1 MKKVPLTEL
10 VLDGFKS
17 FADRTTIHFNDGIT
31 GIVGPNGSGKSNITE
46 AIRWVMGESSAKSLR
61 GTNMKDVI
69 FAGSQYRKPLN
80 KAEVTLIFDNRK
92 RELAFDTDEVS
103 ITRNILRSGDS
114 EFLIN
119 GQQVRMRD
127 VRTLFLDSGIS
138 QNSLAIISQ
147 GRVDQILNS
156 RPEQRRVIFEEA
168 AGVLHFKQQ
177 KEAAQGQLKKTQD
190 NLIRINDLVKELEGR
205 LEPLHEQSSLA
216 KEYKF
221 QKAGLDKELKSLLAF
236 EIEDINK
243 QKETIQKSADKNKI
257 LLSKLDAEVKESQNA
272 VSEKRAEYQK
282 IRDEREKVQNELL
295 KLSQQL
301 SDLNA
306 NLQMAEQSRQFDDA
320 TKIEYQNQV
329 ETLKKSLVQL
339 NAHLESLQKDQ
350 ASLKKQQAVL
360 QEKRDKLTSELSEN
374 PEELNKKLEDCRNDY
389 IQLLQDQAAVNN
401 QVINLNTELK
411 RSKADTTYQS
421 NDVGKQLSEAK
432 AELEKLRAEGKDLT
446 AKRKDKNAAFAEASD
461 QSNDLNDQI
470 RRLQQTVNDERN
482 KLEKIEARHEA
493 LINIQKRHEGY
504 YYGVR
509 NVLNHLN
516 DFPGVIGAVGELL
529 TFPAELEAAMTTALG
544 GGVQDLITDSRNS
557 AKNAIN
563 QLKRSRAGRATFLP
577 LDGLR
582 QYTIPQST
590 VTTLKSFNGFK
601 GIASELVESKTDHN
615 ITAAINYLLGSVL
628 IVDTIENAM
637 AISQRI
643 GRYRIVTLDGDVVSP
658 GGSMTGGQKNLRN
671 NSPLQTATEINQ
683 LEKQIS
689 SLTRSFKEDQAQL
702 KDLVDQSVK
711 VENKLQKLHDSLQ
724 EINQTIN
731 EAAISFQNQEKEV
744 KRLQDA
750 NTLYESRV
758 KQRNDHIVEL
768 QKQIAEANDKQALL
782 SKQGEEKKSQMNEL
796 QSRIKNFNNLSQRV
810 QSELSKLDPQIA
822 VFANKLENLAVQEKD
837 KRNQID
843 NNEKQAADLKE
854 KLTDLN
860 QNGELSVKKNT
871 DLKKQKEKIK
881 QKNEQLQNK
890 LNELSSQLGQF
901 DAQIN
906 QLDQVASRNYDLRK
920 DAAIEQEDYSV
931 KIAKF
936 NSLIDQRLETL
947 RDDYALTFEAAIA
960 QAEGQNDQETREKLA
975 KSVKLHRMSLED
987 IGPVNLDSIQEY
999 EDVKKRY
1006 DFLNGQQNDL
1016 LKARDDLEK
1025 SMNELDEEVKSRFK
1039 ATFEA
1044 VAESFKRIFPLV
1056 FGGGKAKLELTE
1068 PNNLLETG
1076 IEIIAQPPGKKLQR
1090 LSLLSGGERALT
1102 AITLLFA
1109 MLQVNPVPF
1118 CLLDEVEAALDDA
1131 NVTRFAQFLLKYNL
1145 KTQFIVITHRR
1156 GTMKQADQLYGVVMQ
1171 ESGISQVLS
1180 VSLKEMKKKNGVK

>member
-1 MKKVPLTEL
+1 MPLTEL

-127 VRTLFLDSGIS
+127 VRTLFLDSCIS

-360 QEKRDKLTSELSEN
+360 QEKRGKLTGELSEN

-671 NSPLQTATEINQ
+671 NSPLQTAAEINQ

-689 SLTRSFKEDQAQL
+689 NLTRSFKEDQAQL
-702 KDLVDQSVK
+702 KDLVAQSVK

-843 NNEKQAADLKE
+843 NNKKQAADLKE

>member
-1 MKKVPLTEL
+1 VPLTEL

-320 TKIEYQNQV
+320 TKIEYKNQV

-360 QEKRDKLTSELSEN
+360 QEKRDKLTGELSEN

-615 ITAAINYLLGSVL
+615 ITAAINYLLGSVV

-796 QSRIKNFNNLSQRV
+796 QLRIKNFNNLSQRV

>member
-1 MKKVPLTEL
+1 MPLTEL

-360 QEKRDKLTSELSEN
+360 QEKRDKLTGELSEN

-615 ITAAINYLLGSVL
+615 ITAAINYLLGSVV

-711 VENKLQKLHDSLQ
+711 VENKLEKLHDSLQ

-796 QSRIKNFNNLSQRV
+796 QLRIKNFNNLSQRV
-810 QSELSKLDPQIA
+810 QNELSKLDPQIA

-906 QLDQVASRNYDLRK
+906 QLDQVASQNYDLRK

-1171 ESGISQVLS
+1171 ESGISRVLS
-1180 VSLKEMKKKNGVK
+1180 VSLKEMKKKNEVK

>member
-1 MKKVPLTEL
+1 MPLTEL

-46 AIRWVMGESSAKSLR
+46 AIRWVMGEASAKSLR
-61 GTNMKDVI
+61 GMNMKDVI

-80 KAEVTLIFDNRK
+80 KAEVTLIFDNQK
-92 RELAFDTDEVS
+92 RELAFDADEVS
-103 ITRNILRSGDS
+103 ITRKILRSGDS

-138 QNSLAIISQ
+138 QNGLAIISQ

-243 QKETIQKSADKNKI
+243 QKEDVQKSADKNKI
-257 LLSKLDAEVKESQNA
+257 LLSKLDAEVKESQDA
-272 VSEKRAEYQK
+272 VSKKRAEYQE

-295 KLSQQL
+295 KLGRQL

-329 ETLKKSLVQL
+329 ETLKKSLVEL
-339 NAHLESLQKDQ
+339 NAHLDNLQKDQ

-360 QEKRDKLTSELSEN
+360 QKKRDKLIGELSEN
-374 PEELNKKLEDCRNDY
+374 PEELNKKLEDFRNDY

-421 NDVGKQLSEAK
+421 NDVAKQLTEAK
-432 AELEKLRAEGKDLT
+432 AELEKLRTEGKNLT
-446 AKRKDKNAAFAEASD
+446 AKRKDKNTAFAETND
-461 QSNDLNDQI
+461 QSKELNEQI
-470 RRLQQTVNDERN
+470 RRLQETVNDERN

-509 NVLNHLN
+509 NVLNHLS

-529 TFPAELEAAMTTALG
+529 TFPAELEAAMTTVLG

-601 GIASELVESKTDHN
+601 GIASDLVESKTDHN
-615 ITAAINYLLGSVL
+615 ITAAINYLLGSVV
-628 IVDTIENAM
+628 IVDSIENAM

-683 LEKQIS
+683 LQQQIK
-689 SLTRSFKEDQAQL
+689 SLTSSFKEDQAQL
-702 KDLVDQSVK
+702 KALVDQSVEVDK
-711 VENKLQKLHDSLQ
+711 KLQELHDSLQ

-731 EAAISFQNQEKEV
+731 ETAISFQNQEKEV

-758 KQRNDHIVEL
+758 KERNDHIVEL
-768 QKQIAEANDKQALL
+768 QKQIADANDKQTLL
-782 SKQGEEKKSQMNEL
+782 SKQGEEKKSRMNEL
-796 QSRIKNFNNLSQRV
+796 QSRIKNFNNLSKRV

-822 VFANKLENLAVQEKD
+822 VFANKLENLTVQEKD

-843 NNEKQAADLKE
+843 NNQKQAADLKE
-854 KLTDLN
+854 KLASLN
-860 QNGELSVKKNT
+860 QNGELSVKKNA
-871 DLKKQKEKIK
+871 DLKNQKTEIK
-881 QKNEQLQNK
+881 QKHEELQNR

-906 QLDQVASRNYDLRK
+906 QFDQVASRNYDLRK

-960 QAEGQNDQETREKLA
+960 QAEGKNDQETRDKLA
-975 KSVKLHRMSLED
+975 KSVKLHRMSIED

-1044 VAESFKRIFPLV
+1044 VAESFKKIFPLV

-1131 NVTRFAQFLLKYNL
+1131 NVTRFAQFLLKYDL
-1145 KTQFIVITHRR
+1145 RTQFIVITHRR

-1171 ESGISQVLS
+1171 ESGVSQVLS
-1180 VSLKEMKKKNGVK
+1180 VSLKEMKNKNGVK

>member
-1 MKKVPLTEL
+1 MPLTEL

-350 ASLKKQQAVL
+350 ASLKKQQSVL
-360 QEKRDKLTSELSEN
+360 QEKRDKLTGELSEN

-615 ITAAINYLLGSVL
+615 ITAAINYLLGSVV

-796 QSRIKNFNNLSQRV
+796 QLRIKNFNNLSQRV

>member
-1 MKKVPLTEL
+1 MPLTEL

-46 AIRWVMGESSAKSLR
+46 AIRWVMGEASAKSLR
-61 GTNMKDVI
+61 GMNMKDVI

-80 KAEVTLIFDNRK
+80 KAEVTLIFDNQK
-92 RELAFDTDEVS
+92 RELAFDADEVS
-103 ITRNILRSGDS
+103 ITRKILRSGDS

-243 QKETIQKSADKNKI
+243 QKEDVQKSADKNKI
-257 LLSKLDAEVKESQNA
+257 LLSKLDAEVKESQDA
-272 VSEKRAEYQK
+272 VSKKRAEYQE

-295 KLSQQL
+295 KLGQQL

-329 ETLKKSLVQL
+329 ETLKKSLVEL
-339 NAHLESLQKDQ
+339 NAHLDSLQKDQ

-360 QEKRDKLTSELSEN
+360 QKKRDKLIGELSEN

-421 NDVGKQLSEAK
+421 NDVAKQLTEAK
-432 AELEKLRAEGKDLT
+432 AELEKLRTEGKNLT
-446 AKRKDKNAAFAEASD
+446 AKRKDKNTAFAEIND
-461 QSNDLNDQI
+461 QSKELNEQI
-470 RRLQQTVNDERN
+470 RRLQETVNDERN

-509 NVLNHLN
+509 NVLNHLS
-516 DFPGVIGAVGELL
+516 DFPGVIGVVGELL

-601 GIASELVESKTDHN
+601 GIASDLVESKTDHN
-615 ITAAINYLLGSVL
+615 ITAAINYLLGSVV
-628 IVDTIENAM
+628 IVDSIENAM

-643 GRYRIVTLDGDVVSP
+643 VRYRIVTLDGDVVSP

-683 LEKQIS
+683 LEQQIK
-689 SLTRSFKEDQAQL
+689 SLTSSFKEDQAQL
-702 KDLVDQSVK
+702 KALVDQSVEVDK
-711 VENKLQKLHDSLQ
+711 KLQELHDSLQ

-731 EAAISFQNQEKEV
+731 ETAISFQNQEKEV

-758 KQRNDHIVEL
+758 KERNDHIVEL
-768 QKQIAEANDKQALL
+768 QKQIADANDKQTLL
-782 SKQGEEKKSQMNEL
+782 SKQGKEKKSRMNEL

-837 KRNQID
+837 MRNQID
-843 NNEKQAADLKE
+843 NNQKQAADLKE
-854 KLTDLN
+854 KLASLN
-860 QNGELSVKKNT
+860 QNGELSAKKNA
-871 DLKKQKEKIK
+871 DLKNQKTEIK
-881 QKNEQLQNK
+881 QKHEELQNR
-890 LNELSSQLGQF
+890 LNELSSQLGQL

-960 QAEGQNDQETREKLA
+960 QAEGKNDQETRDKLA
-975 KSVKLHRMSLED
+975 KSVKLHRMSIED

-1025 SMNELDEEVKSRFK
+1025 SMNELDEEVNSRFK

-1044 VAESFKRIFPLV
+1044 VAESFKKIFPLV

-1131 NVTRFAQFLLKYNL
+1131 NVTRFAQFLLKYDL

-1171 ESGISQVLS
+1171 ESGVSQVLS
-1180 VSLKEMKKKNGVK
+1180 VSLKEMKNKNGVK

>member
-1 MKKVPLTEL
+1 MPLTEL

-360 QEKRDKLTSELSEN
+360 QEKRDKLTGELSEN

-446 AKRKDKNAAFAEASD
+446 AKRKDKNVAFAEASD

-796 QSRIKNFNNLSQRV
+796 QLRIKNFNNLSQRV

-843 NNEKQAADLKE
+843 NNKKQAADLKE

>member
-1 MKKVPLTEL
+1 MPLTEL

-360 QEKRDKLTSELSEN
+360 QEKRDKLTGELSEN

-615 ITAAINYLLGSVL
+615 ITAAINYLLGSVV

-871 DLKKQKEKIK
+871 DLKKQKEEIK

>member
-1 MKKVPLTEL
+1 MPLTEL

-320 TKIEYQNQV
+320 TKIEYKNQV

-360 QEKRDKLTSELSEN
+360 QEKRDKLTGELSEN

-446 AKRKDKNAAFAEASD
+446 AKRKDKNVAFAEASD

-796 QSRIKNFNNLSQRV
+796 QLRIKNFNNLSQRV

-871 DLKKQKEKIK
+871 DLKKQKEEIK

>member
-1 MKKVPLTEL
+1 MPLTEL

-46 AIRWVMGESSAKSLR
+46 AIRWVMGEASAKSLR
-61 GTNMKDVI
+61 GMNMKDVI

-80 KAEVTLIFDNRK
+80 KAEVTLIFDNQK
-92 RELAFDTDEVS
+92 RELAFDADEVS
-103 ITRNILRSGDS
+103 ITRKILRSGDS

-156 RPEQRRVIFEEA
+156 RPEQRCVIFEEA

-221 QKAGLDKELKSLLAF
+221 QKSGLDKELKSLLAF

-243 QKETIQKSADKNKI
+243 QKEDVQKSADKNKI
-257 LLSKLDAEVKESQNA
+257 LLSKLDAEVKESQDA
-272 VSEKRAEYQK
+272 VSKKRAEYQE

-295 KLSQQL
+295 KLGQQL

-329 ETLKKSLVQL
+329 ETLKKSLVEL
-339 NAHLESLQKDQ
+339 NAHLDNLQKDQ

-360 QEKRDKLTSELSEN
+360 QKKRDKLTGELSEN

-421 NDVGKQLSEAK
+421 NDVAKQLTEAK
-432 AELEKLRAEGKDLT
+432 AELEKLRTEGKNLT
-446 AKRKDKNAAFAEASD
+446 AKRKDKNTAFVETND
-461 QSNDLNDQI
+461 QSKELNEQI
-470 RRLQQTVNDERN
+470 RRLQETVNDERN

-509 NVLNHLN
+509 NVLNHLS

-582 QYTIPQST
+582 QYTILQST

-601 GIASELVESKTDHN
+601 GIASDLVESKTDHN
-615 ITAAINYLLGSVL
+615 ITAAINYLLGSVV
-628 IVDTIENAM
+628 IVDSIENAM

-683 LEKQIS
+683 LEQQIK
-689 SLTRSFKEDQAQL
+689 SLTSSFKEDQAQL
-702 KDLVDQSVK
+702 KALVDQSVEVDK
-711 VENKLQKLHDSLQ
+711 KLQELHDSLQ

-758 KQRNDHIVEL
+758 KERNDHIVEL
-768 QKQIAEANDKQALL
+768 QKQIADANDKQTLL
-782 SKQGEEKKSQMNEL
+782 SKQGEEKKSRMNEL

-843 NNEKQAADLKE
+843 NNQKQAADLKK
-854 KLTDLN
+854 KLASLN
-860 QNGELSVKKNT
+860 QNGELSVKKNA
-871 DLKKQKEKIK
+871 DLKNQKTEIK
-881 QKNEQLQNK
+881 QKHEELQNR
-890 LNELSSQLGQF
+890 LDELSSQLGQF

-960 QAEGQNDQETREKLA
+960 QAEGKNDQETRDKLA
-975 KSVKLHRMSLED
+975 KSVKLHRMSIED
-987 IGPVNLDSIQEY
+987 IGPVNLDYIQEY

-1044 VAESFKRIFPLV
+1044 VAKSFKKIFPLV

-1131 NVTRFAQFLLKYNL
+1131 NVTRFAQFLLKYDL

-1171 ESGISQVLS
+1171 ESGVSQVLS
-1180 VSLKEMKKKNGVK
+1180 VSLKEMKNKNGVK

>member
-1 MKKVPLTEL
+1 MPLTEL

-46 AIRWVMGESSAKSLR
+46 AIRWVMGEASAKSLR
-61 GTNMKDVI
+61 GMNMKDVI

-80 KAEVTLIFDNRK
+80 KAEVTLIFDNQK
-92 RELAFDTDEVS
+92 RELAFDADEVS
-103 ITRNILRSGDS
+103 ITRKILRSGDS

-221 QKAGLDKELKSLLAF
+221 QKAGLDKESKSLLAF

-243 QKETIQKSADKNKI
+243 QKEDVQKSADKNKI
-257 LLSKLDAEVKESQNA
+257 LLSKLDAEVKESQDA
-272 VSEKRAEYQK
+272 VSKKRAEYQE

-295 KLSQQL
+295 KLGQQL

-329 ETLKKSLVQL
+329 ETLKKSLVEL
-339 NAHLESLQKDQ
+339 NAHLDNLQKDQ

-360 QEKRDKLTSELSEN
+360 QKKQDKLTGELSEN

-421 NDVGKQLSEAK
+421 NDVAKQLTEVK
-432 AELEKLRAEGKDLT
+432 AELEKLRTEGKNLT
-446 AKRKDKNAAFAEASD
+446 AKRKDKNTAFAETND
-461 QSNDLNDQI
+461 QSKELNEQI
-470 RRLQQTVNDERN
+470 RRLQETVNDERN

-509 NVLNHLN
+509 NVLNHLS

-601 GIASELVESKTDHN
+601 GIASDLVESKTDHN
-615 ITAAINYLLGSVL
+615 ITAAINYLLGSVV
-628 IVDTIENAM
+628 IVDSIENAM

-683 LEKQIS
+683 LEQQIK
-689 SLTRSFKEDQAQL
+689 SLTSSFKEDQAQL
-702 KDLVDQSVK
+702 KALVDQSVEVDK
-711 VENKLQKLHDSLQ
+711 KLQELHDSLQ

-731 EAAISFQNQEKEV
+731 ETAISFQNQEKEV

-758 KQRNDHIVEL
+758 KERNDHIVEL
-768 QKQIAEANDKQALL
+768 QKQIADANDKQTLL
-782 SKQGEEKKSQMNEL
+782 SKQGEEKKSRMNEL
-796 QSRIKNFNNLSQRV
+796 QSRIKNFNNLSKRV

-822 VFANKLENLAVQEKD
+822 VFANKLENLTVQEKD

-843 NNEKQAADLKE
+843 NNQKQAADLKE
-854 KLTDLN
+854 KLASLN
-860 QNGELSVKKNT
+860 QNGELSVKKNA
-871 DLKKQKEKIK
+871 DLKNQKTKIK
-881 QKNEQLQNK
+881 QKHEELQNR
-890 LNELSSQLGQF
+890 LNELSLQLGQF

-960 QAEGQNDQETREKLA
+960 QAEGKNDQETRDKLA
-975 KSVKLHRMSLED
+975 KSVKLHRMSIED

-1044 VAESFKRIFPLV
+1044 VAESFKKIFPLV

-1131 NVTRFAQFLLKYNL
+1131 NVARFAQFLLKYDL

-1171 ESGISQVLS
+1171 ESGVSQVLS
-1180 VSLKEMKKKNGVK
+1180 VSLKEMKNKNGVK

>member
-1 MKKVPLTEL
+1 MPLTEL

-46 AIRWVMGESSAKSLR
+46 AIRWVMGEASAKSLR
-61 GTNMKDVI
+61 GMNMKDVI

-80 KAEVTLIFDNRK
+80 KAEVTLIFDNQK
-92 RELAFDTDEVS
+92 RELAFDADEVS
-103 ITRNILRSGDS
+103 ITRKILRSGDS

-138 QNSLAIISQ
+138 QNGLAIISQ

-243 QKETIQKSADKNKI
+243 QKEDVQKSADKNKI
-257 LLSKLDAEVKESQNA
+257 LLSKLDAEVKESQDA
-272 VSEKRAEYQK
+272 VSKKRAEYQE

-295 KLSQQL
+295 KLGRQL

-329 ETLKKSLVQL
+329 ETLKKSLVEL
-339 NAHLESLQKDQ
+339 NAHLDNLQKDQ

-360 QEKRDKLTSELSEN
+360 QKKRDKLIGELSEN

-421 NDVGKQLSEAK
+421 NDVAKQLTEAK
-432 AELEKLRAEGKDLT
+432 AELEKLRTEGKNLT
-446 AKRKDKNAAFAEASD
+446 AKRKDKNTAFAETND
-461 QSNDLNDQI
+461 QSKELNEQI
-470 RRLQQTVNDERN
+470 RRLQETVNDERN

-509 NVLNHLN
+509 NVLNHLS

-529 TFPAELEAAMTTALG
+529 TFPAELEAAMTTVLG

-601 GIASELVESKTDHN
+601 GIASDLVESKTDHN
-615 ITAAINYLLGSVL
+615 ITAAINYLLGSVV
-628 IVDTIENAM
+628 IVDSIENAM
-637 AISQRI
+637 AISKRI

-683 LEKQIS
+683 LQQQIK
-689 SLTRSFKEDQAQL
+689 SLTSSFKEDQAQL
-702 KDLVDQSVK
+702 KALVDQSVEVDK
-711 VENKLQKLHDSLQ
+711 KLQELHDSLQ

-758 KQRNDHIVEL
+758 KERNDHIVEL
-768 QKQIAEANDKQALL
+768 QKQIADANDKQTLL
-782 SKQGEEKKSQMNEL
+782 SKQGEEKKSRMNEL

-843 NNEKQAADLKE
+843 NNQKQVADLKE
-854 KLTDLN
+854 KLASLN
-860 QNGELSVKKNT
+860 QNGELSVKKNA
-871 DLKKQKEKIK
+871 DLKNQKTEIK
-881 QKNEQLQNK
+881 QKHEELQNR

-906 QLDQVASRNYDLRK
+906 QFDQVASRNYDLRK

-947 RDDYALTFEAAIA
+947 RDDYALTLEAAIA
-960 QAEGQNDQETREKLA
+960 QAEGKNDQETRDK
-975 KSVKLHRMSLED
+975 
-987 IGPVNLDSIQEY
+987 
-999 EDVKKRY
+999 
-1006 DFLNGQQNDL
+1006 
-1016 LKARDDLEK
+1016 
-1025 SMNELDEEVKSRFK
+1025 
-1039 ATFEA
+1039 
-1044 VAESFKRIFPLV
+1044 
-1056 FGGGKAKLELTE
+1056 
-1068 PNNLLETG
+1068 
-1076 IEIIAQPPGKKLQR
+1076 
-1090 LSLLSGGERALT
+1090 
-1102 AITLLFA
+1102 
-1109 MLQVNPVPF
+1109 
-1118 CLLDEVEAALDDA
+1118 
-1131 NVTRFAQFLLKYNL
+1131 
-1145 KTQFIVITHRR
+1145 
-1156 GTMKQADQLYGVVMQ
+1156 
-1171 ESGISQVLS
+1171 
-1180 VSLKEMKKKNGVK
+1180 

>member
-1 MKKVPLTEL
+1 MPLTEL

-360 QEKRDKLTSELSEN
+360 QEKRGKLTGELSEN

-615 ITAAINYLLGSVL
+615 ITAAINYLLGSVV

-689 SLTRSFKEDQAQL
+689 SLTRSFKKDQAQL

-871 DLKKQKEKIK
+871 DLKKQKEEIK

>member
-1 MKKVPLTEL
+1 MPLTEL

-46 AIRWVMGESSAKSLR
+46 AIRWVMGEASAKSLR
-61 GTNMKDVI
+61 GMNMKDVI

-80 KAEVTLIFDNRK
+80 KAEVTLIFDNQK
-92 RELAFDTDEVS
+92 RELAFDADEVS
-103 ITRNILRSGDS
+103 ITRKILRSGDS

-138 QNSLAIISQ
+138 QNNLAIISQ

-168 AGVLHFKQQ
+168 SGVLHFKQQ

-243 QKETIQKSADKNKI
+243 QKEDVQKSAGKNKI
-257 LLSKLDAEVKESQNA
+257 LLSKLDAEVKESQDA
-272 VSEKRAEYQK
+272 VSKKRAEYQE

-295 KLSQQL
+295 KLGQQL

-329 ETLKKSLVQL
+329 ETLKKSLVEL
-339 NAHLESLQKDQ
+339 NAHLDNLQKDQ

-360 QEKRDKLTSELSEN
+360 QKKRDKLIGELSEN

-421 NDVGKQLSEAK
+421 NDVAKQLTEAK
-432 AELEKLRAEGKDLT
+432 AELEKLRTEGKNLT
-446 AKRKDKNAAFAEASD
+446 AKRKDKNTAFAETND
-461 QSNDLNDQI
+461 QSKKLNEQI
-470 RRLQQTVNDERN
+470 RRLQETVNDERN

-509 NVLNHLN
+509 NVLNHLS

-601 GIASELVESKTDHN
+601 GIASDLVESKTDHN
-615 ITAAINYLLGSVL
+615 ITAAINYLLGSVV
-628 IVDTIENAM
+628 IVDSIENAM

-683 LEKQIS
+683 LEQQIK
-689 SLTRSFKEDQAQL
+689 SLTSSFKEGQAQL
-702 KDLVDQSVK
+702 KALVDQSVEVDK
-711 VENKLQKLHDSLQ
+711 KLQELHDSLQ

-731 EAAISFQNQEKEV
+731 EVAISFQNQEKEV

-750 NTLYESRV
+750 NTLYELRV
-758 KQRNDHIVEL
+758 KERNDHIVEL
-768 QKQIAEANDKQALL
+768 QKQIADANDKQTLL
-782 SKQGEEKKSQMNEL
+782 SKQGEEKKSRMNEL

-843 NNEKQAADLKE
+843 NNQKQAADLKE
-854 KLTDLN
+854 KLASLN
-860 QNGELSVKKNT
+860 QNGELSVKKNA
-871 DLKKQKEKIK
+871 DLKNQKTKIK
-881 QKNEQLQNK
+881 QKHEELQNR

-960 QAEGQNDQETREKLA
+960 QAEGKNDQETRDKLA
-975 KSVKLHRMSLED
+975 KSVKLHRMSIED

-1044 VAESFKRIFPLV
+1044 VAESFKNIFPLV

-1131 NVTRFAQFLLKYNL
+1131 NVTRFAQFLLKYDL

-1171 ESGISQVLS
+1171 ESGVSQVLS
-1180 VSLKEMKKKNGVK
+1180 VSLKEMKNKNGVK

>member
-1 MKKVPLTEL
+1 MPLTEL

-17 FADRTTIHFNDGIT
+17 FADKTTIHFNDGIT

-360 QEKRDKLTSELSEN
+360 QEKRDKLTGELSEN

>member
-1 MKKVPLTEL
+1 MPLTEL

-350 ASLKKQQAVL
+350 ASLKKQQSVL
-360 QEKRDKLTSELSEN
+360 QEKRDKLTGELSEN

-796 QSRIKNFNNLSQRV
+796 QLRIKNFNNLSQRV

>member
-1 MKKVPLTEL
+1 MPLTEL

-360 QEKRDKLTSELSEN
+360 QEKRDKLTGELSEN

-615 ITAAINYLLGSVL
+615 ITAAINYLLGSVV

-796 QSRIKNFNNLSQRV
+796 QLRIKNFNNLSQRV

-871 DLKKQKEKIK
+871 DLKKQKEEIK

-1076 IEIIAQPPGKKLQR
+1076 IEIIAQPPGKKLRR

-1180 VSLKEMKKKNGVK
+1180 VSLKEMKKKNEVK

>member
-1 MKKVPLTEL
+1 MPLTEL

-320 TKIEYQNQV
+320 TKIEYKNQV

-360 QEKRDKLTSELSEN
+360 QEKRDKLTGELSEN

-615 ITAAINYLLGSVL
+615 ITAAINYLLGSAL

-796 QSRIKNFNNLSQRV
+796 QLRIKNFNNLSQRV

>member
-1 MKKVPLTEL
+1 MPLTEL

-46 AIRWVMGESSAKSLR
+46 AIRWVMGEASAKSLR
-61 GTNMKDVI
+61 GMNMKDVI

-80 KAEVTLIFDNRK
+80 KAEVTLIFDNQK
-92 RELAFDTDEVS
+92 RELAFDADEVS
-103 ITRNILRSGDS
+103 ITRKILRSGDS

-156 RPEQRRVIFEEA
+156 RPEQHRVIFEEA

-236 EIEDINK
+236 EIEDINR
-243 QKETIQKSADKNKI
+243 QKEDVQKSADKNKI
-257 LLSKLDAEVKESQNA
+257 LLSKLDAEVKESQDA
-272 VSEKRAEYQK
+272 VSKKRAEYQE

-295 KLSQQL
+295 KLGQQL

-329 ETLKKSLVQL
+329 ETLKKSLVEL
-339 NAHLESLQKDQ
+339 NAHLDSLQKDQ

-360 QEKRDKLTSELSEN
+360 QKKRDKLIGELSEN

-421 NDVGKQLSEAK
+421 NDVAKQLTEAK
-432 AELEKLRAEGKDLT
+432 AELEKLRTEGKNLT
-446 AKRKDKNAAFAEASD
+446 AKRKDKNTAFAEIND
-461 QSNDLNDQI
+461 QSKELNEQI
-470 RRLQQTVNDERN
+470 RRLQETVNDERN

-509 NVLNHLN
+509 NVLNHLS
-516 DFPGVIGAVGELL
+516 DFPGVIGVVGELL

-601 GIASELVESKTDHN
+601 GIASDLVESKTDHN
-615 ITAAINYLLGSVL
+615 ITAAINYLLGSVV
-628 IVDTIENAM
+628 IVDSIENAM

-683 LEKQIS
+683 LEQQIK
-689 SLTRSFKEDQAQL
+689 SLTSSFKEDQAQL
-702 KDLVDQSVK
+702 KALVDQSVEVDK
-711 VENKLQKLHDSLQ
+711 KLQELHDSLQ

-731 EAAISFQNQEKEV
+731 ETAISFQNQEKEV

-758 KQRNDHIVEL
+758 KERNDHIVEL
-768 QKQIAEANDKQALL
+768 QKQIADANDKQTLL
-782 SKQGEEKKSQMNEL
+782 SKQGKEKKSRMNEL

-837 KRNQID
+837 MRNQID
-843 NNEKQAADLKE
+843 NNQKQAADLKE
-854 KLTDLN
+854 KLASLN
-860 QNGELSVKKNT
+860 QNGELSAKKNA
-871 DLKKQKEKIK
+871 DLKNQKTEIK
-881 QKNEQLQNK
+881 QKHEELQNR
-890 LNELSSQLGQF
+890 LNELSSQLGQL

-960 QAEGQNDQETREKLA
+960 QAEGKNDQETRDKLA
-975 KSVKLHRMSLED
+975 KSVKLHRMSIED

-1025 SMNELDEEVKSRFK
+1025 SMNELDEEVNSRFK

-1044 VAESFKRIFPLV
+1044 VAESFKKIFPLV

-1131 NVTRFAQFLLKYNL
+1131 NVTRFAQFLLKYDL

-1171 ESGISQVLS
+1171 ESGVSQVLS
-1180 VSLKEMKKKNGVK
+1180 VSLKEMKNKNGVK

>member
-1 MKKVPLTEL
+1 M
-10 VLDGFKS
+10 
-17 FADRTTIHFNDGIT
+17 
-31 GIVGPNGSGKSNITE
+31 
-46 AIRWVMGESSAKSLR
+46 
-61 GTNMKDVI
+61 
-69 FAGSQYRKPLN
+69 
-80 KAEVTLIFDNRK
+80 
-92 RELAFDTDEVS
+92 
-103 ITRNILRSGDS
+103 
-114 EFLIN
+114 
-119 GQQVRMRD
+119 
-127 VRTLFLDSGIS
+127 
-138 QNSLAIISQ
+138 
-147 GRVDQILNS
+147 QI
-156 RPEQRRVIFEEA
+156 
-168 AGVLHFKQQ
+168 K
-177 KEAAQGQLKKTQD
+177 
-190 NLIRINDLVKELEGR
+190 
-205 LEPLHEQSSLA
+205 
-216 KEYKF
+216 
-221 QKAGLDKELKSLLAF
+221 
-236 EIEDINK
+236 
-243 QKETIQKSADKNKI
+243 
-257 LLSKLDAEVKESQNA
+257 
-272 VSEKRAEYQK
+272 
-282 IRDEREKVQNELL
+282 
-295 KLSQQL
+295 
-301 SDLNA
+301 
-306 NLQMAEQSRQFDDA
+306 
-320 TKIEYQNQV
+320 
-329 ETLKKSLVQL
+329 
-339 NAHLESLQKDQ
+339 
-350 ASLKKQQAVL
+350 
-360 QEKRDKLTSELSEN
+360 
-374 PEELNKKLEDCRNDY
+374 
-389 IQLLQDQAAVNN
+389 
-401 QVINLNTELK
+401 
-411 RSKADTTYQS
+411 
-421 NDVGKQLSEAK
+421 
-432 AELEKLRAEGKDLT
+432 
-446 AKRKDKNAAFAEASD
+446 
-461 QSNDLNDQI
+461 
-470 RRLQQTVNDERN
+470 
-482 KLEKIEARHEA
+482 
-493 LINIQKRHEGY
+493 
-504 YYGVR
+504 
-509 NVLNHLN
+509 
-516 DFPGVIGAVGELL
+516 
-529 TFPAELEAAMTTALG
+529 
-544 GGVQDLITDSRNS
+544 
-557 AKNAIN
+557 
-563 QLKRSRAGRATFLP
+563 
-577 LDGLR
+577 
-582 QYTIPQST
+582 
-590 VTTLKSFNGFK
+590 
-601 GIASELVESKTDHN
+601 
-615 ITAAINYLLGSVL
+615 
-628 IVDTIENAM
+628 
-637 AISQRI
+637 
-643 GRYRIVTLDGDVVSP
+643 
-658 GGSMTGGQKNLRN
+658 
-671 NSPLQTATEINQ
+671 
-683 LEKQIS
+683 
-689 SLTRSFKEDQAQL
+689 
-702 KDLVDQSVK
+702 
-711 VENKLQKLHDSLQ
+711 
-724 EINQTIN
+724 
-731 EAAISFQNQEKEV
+731 
-744 KRLQDA
+744 
-750 NTLYESRV
+750 
-758 KQRNDHIVEL
+758 
-768 QKQIAEANDKQALL
+768 
-782 SKQGEEKKSQMNEL
+782 
-796 QSRIKNFNNLSQRV
+796 
-810 QSELSKLDPQIA
+810 
-822 VFANKLENLAVQEKD
+822 NLAVQEKD

>member
-1 MKKVPLTEL
+1 MPLTEL

-360 QEKRDKLTSELSEN
+360 QEKRDKLTGELSEN

-446 AKRKDKNAAFAEASD
+446 AKRKDKNVAFAEASD

-615 ITAAINYLLGSVL
+615 ITAAINYLLGSVV

-796 QSRIKNFNNLSQRV
+796 QLRIKNFNNLSQRV

>member
-1 MKKVPLTEL
+1 MPLTEL

-46 AIRWVMGESSAKSLR
+46 AIRWVMGEASAKSLR
-61 GTNMKDVI
+61 GMNMKDVI

-80 KAEVTLIFDNRK
+80 KAEVTLIFDNQK
-92 RELAFDTDEVS
+92 RELAFDADEVS
-103 ITRNILRSGDS
+103 ITRKILRSGDS

-168 AGVLHFKQQ
+168 SGVLHFKQQ

-243 QKETIQKSADKNKI
+243 QKEDVQKSAGKNKI
-257 LLSKLDAEVKESQNA
+257 LLSKLDAEVKESQDA
-272 VSEKRAEYQK
+272 VSKKRAEYQE

-295 KLSQQL
+295 KLGQQL

-329 ETLKKSLVQL
+329 ETLKKSLVEL
-339 NAHLESLQKDQ
+339 NAHLDNLQKDQ

-360 QEKRDKLTSELSEN
+360 QKKRDKLIGELSEN

-421 NDVGKQLSEAK
+421 NDVAKQLTEAK
-432 AELEKLRAEGKDLT
+432 AELEKLRTEGKNLT
-446 AKRKDKNAAFAEASD
+446 AKRKDKNTAFAETND
-461 QSNDLNDQI
+461 QSKKLNEQI
-470 RRLQQTVNDERN
+470 RRLQETVNDERN

-509 NVLNHLN
+509 NVLNHLS

-601 GIASELVESKTDHN
+601 GIASDLVESKTDHN
-615 ITAAINYLLGSVL
+615 ITAAINYLLGSVV
-628 IVDTIENAM
+628 IVDSIENAM

-683 LEKQIS
+683 LEQQIK
-689 SLTRSFKEDQAQL
+689 SLTSSFKEDQAQL
-702 KDLVDQSVK
+702 KALVDQSVEVDK
-711 VENKLQKLHDSLQ
+711 KLQELHDSLQ

-731 EAAISFQNQEKEV
+731 EVAISFQNQEKEV

-750 NTLYESRV
+750 NTLYELRV
-758 KQRNDHIVEL
+758 KERNDHIVEL
-768 QKQIAEANDKQALL
+768 QKQIADANDKQTLL
-782 SKQGEEKKSQMNEL
+782 SKQGEEKKSRMNEL

-837 KRNQID
+837 KQNQID
-843 NNEKQAADLKE
+843 NNQKQAADLKE
-854 KLTDLN
+854 RLASLN
-860 QNGELSVKKNT
+860 QNGELSVKKNA
-871 DLKKQKEKIK
+871 DLKNQKTKIK
-881 QKNEQLQNK
+881 QKHEELQNR

-960 QAEGQNDQETREKLA
+960 QAEGKNDQETRDKLA
-975 KSVKLHRMSLED
+975 KSVKLHRMSIED

-1044 VAESFKRIFPLV
+1044 VAESFKNIFPLV

-1131 NVTRFAQFLLKYNL
+1131 NVTRFAQFLLKYDL

-1171 ESGISQVLS
+1171 ESGVSQVLS
-1180 VSLKEMKKKNGVK
+1180 VSLKEMKNKNGVK

>member
-1 MKKVPLTEL
+1 MPLTEL

-46 AIRWVMGESSAKSLR
+46 AIRWVMGEASAKSLR

-69 FAGSQYRKPLN
+69 FAGSQYRKSLN
-80 KAEVTLIFDNRK
+80 KAEVTLIFDNQK
-92 RELAFDTDEVS
+92 RELAFDADEVS
-103 ITRNILRSGDS
+103 ITRKILRSGDS

-177 KEAAQGQLKKTQD
+177 KEAAQDQLKKTQD

-243 QKETIQKSADKNKI
+243 QKEDVQKSADKNKI
-257 LLSKLDAEVKESQNA
+257 LLSKLDAEVKESQDA
-272 VSEKRAEYQK
+272 VSKKRAEYQE

-295 KLSQQL
+295 KLGQQL

-329 ETLKKSLVQL
+329 ETLKKSLVEL
-339 NAHLESLQKDQ
+339 NAHLDNLQKDQ

-360 QEKRDKLTSELSEN
+360 QKKRDKLTGELSEN

-421 NDVGKQLSEAK
+421 NDVAKQLTEAK
-432 AELEKLRAEGKDLT
+432 AELEKLRTEGKNLT
-446 AKRKDKNAAFAEASD
+446 AKRKDKNTAFAETND
-461 QSNDLNDQI
+461 QSKELNEQI
-470 RRLQQTVNDERN
+470 RRLQETVNDERN

-509 NVLNHLN
+509 NVLNHLS

-601 GIASELVESKTDHN
+601 GIASDLVESKTDHN
-615 ITAAINYLLGSVL
+615 ITAAINYLLGSVV
-628 IVDTIENAM
+628 IVDSIENAM

-671 NSPLQTATEINQ
+671 NSPLQMATEINQ
-683 LEKQIS
+683 LEQQIK
-689 SLTRSFKEDQAQL
+689 SLTSSFKEDQAQL
-702 KDLVDQSVK
+702 KALVDQSVEVDK
-711 VENKLQKLHDSLQ
+711 KLQELHDSLQ

-731 EAAISFQNQEKEV
+731 ETAISFQNQEKEV

-758 KQRNDHIVEL
+758 KERNDHIVEL
-768 QKQIAEANDKQALL
+768 QKQIADANDKQTLL
-782 SKQGEEKKSQMNEL
+782 SKQGEEKKSRMNEL
-796 QSRIKNFNNLSQRV
+796 QSRIKNFNNLSKRV

-843 NNEKQAADLKE
+843 NNQKQAADLKE
-854 KLTDLN
+854 KLASLN
-860 QNGELSVKKNT
+860 QNGELSVKKNA
-871 DLKKQKEKIK
+871 DLKNQKTEIK
-881 QKNEQLQNK
+881 QKHEELQNR

-906 QLDQVASRNYDLRK
+906 QLDQVASRNYDFRK

-960 QAEGQNDQETREKLA
+960 QAEGKNDQETRDKLA
-975 KSVKLHRMSLED
+975 KSVKLHRMSIED
-987 IGPVNLDSIQEY
+987 IGPINLDSIQEY

-1044 VAESFKRIFPLV
+1044 VAESFKKIFPLV

-1131 NVTRFAQFLLKYNL
+1131 NVTRFAQFLLKYDL

-1171 ESGISQVLS
+1171 ESGVSQVLS
-1180 VSLKEMKKKNGVK
+1180 VSLKEMKIKMG

>member
-1 MKKVPLTEL
+1 MPLTEL

-46 AIRWVMGESSAKSLR
+46 AIRWVMGEASAKSLR

-80 KAEVTLIFDNRK
+80 KAEVTLIFDNQK
-92 RELAFDTDEVS
+92 RELAFDADEVS
-103 ITRNILRSGDS
+103 ITRKILRSGDS
-114 EFLIN
+114 EFWIN

-243 QKETIQKSADKNKI
+243 QKEDVQKSADKNKI
-257 LLSKLDAEVKESQNA
+257 LLSKLDAEVKESQDA
-272 VSEKRAEYQK
+272 ASKKRAEYQE

-295 KLSQQL
+295 KLGQQL

-329 ETLKKSLVQL
+329 ETLKKSLVEL
-339 NAHLESLQKDQ
+339 NAHLDNLQKDQ

-360 QEKRDKLTSELSEN
+360 QKKRDKLTGELSEN

-421 NDVGKQLSEAK
+421 NDVAKQLTEAK
-432 AELEKLRAEGKDLT
+432 AELEKLRTEGKNLT
-446 AKRKDKNAAFAEASD
+446 AKRKDKNTAFAETND
-461 QSNDLNDQI
+461 QSKELNEQI
-470 RRLQQTVNDERN
+470 RRLQETVNDERN

-509 NVLNHLN
+509 NVLNHLS

-563 QLKRSRAGRATFLP
+563 QLKCSRAGRATFLP

-601 GIASELVESKTDHN
+601 GIASDLVESKTDHN
-615 ITAAINYLLGSVL
+615 ITAAINYLLGSVV
-628 IVDTIENAM
+628 IVDSIENAM

-671 NSPLQTATEINQ
+671 NSPLQMATEINQ
-683 LEKQIS
+683 LEQQIK
-689 SLTRSFKEDQAQL
+689 SLTSSFKEDQAQL
-702 KDLVDQSVK
+702 KALVDQSVEVDK
-711 VENKLQKLHDSLQ
+711 KLQELHDSLQ

-731 EAAISFQNQEKEV
+731 ETAISFQNQEKEV

-758 KQRNDHIVEL
+758 KERNDHIVEL
-768 QKQIAEANDKQALL
+768 QKQIADANDKQTLL
-782 SKQGEEKKSQMNEL
+782 SKQGEEKKSRMNEL
-796 QSRIKNFNNLSQRV
+796 QSRIKNFNNLSKRV

-843 NNEKQAADLKE
+843 NNQKQAADLKE
-854 KLTDLN
+854 KLASLN
-860 QNGELSVKKNT
+860 QNGELSVKKNA
-871 DLKKQKEKIK
+871 DLKNQKTEIK
-881 QKNEQLQNK
+881 QKHEELQNR

-960 QAEGQNDQETREKLA
+960 QAEGKNDQETRDKLA
-975 KSVKLHRMSLED
+975 KSVKLHRMSIED
-987 IGPVNLDSIQEY
+987 IGPINLDSIQEY

-1044 VAESFKRIFPLV
+1044 VAESFKKIFPLV

-1131 NVTRFAQFLLKYNL
+1131 NVTRFAQFLLKYDL

-1171 ESGISQVLS
+1171 ESGVSQVLS
-1180 VSLKEMKKKNGVK
+1180 VSLKEMKIKMG

>member
-1 MKKVPLTEL
+1 MPLTEL

-320 TKIEYQNQV
+320 TKIEYKNQV

-360 QEKRDKLTSELSEN
+360 QEKRDKLTGELSEN

-615 ITAAINYLLGSVL
+615 ITAAINYLLGSVV

-796 QSRIKNFNNLSQRV
+796 QLRIKNFNNLSQRV

-843 NNEKQAADLKE
+843 NNKKQAADLKE

-871 DLKKQKEKIK
+871 DLKKQKKKIK

>member
-1 MKKVPLTEL
+1 MPLTEL

-360 QEKRDKLTSELSEN
+360 QEKRDKLTGELSEN

-582 QYTIPQST
+582 QYTITQST

-796 QSRIKNFNNLSQRV
+796 QLRIKNFNNLSQRV

-871 DLKKQKEKIK
+871 DLKKQKEEIK

>member
-1 MKKVPLTEL
+1 MPLTEL

-17 FADRTTIHFNDGIT
+17 FADKTTIHFDDGIT

-46 AIRWVMGESSAKSLR
+46 AVRWVMGESSAKSLR

-69 FAGSQYRKPLN
+69 FAGSQFRKPLN
-80 KAEVTLIFDNRK
+80 KAEVTLVFDNK
-92 RELAFDTDEVS
+92 ERELAFDSDQVS
-103 ITRNILRSGDS
+103 ITRRFLRSGDS

-119 GQQVRMRD
+119 NQQVRMRD

-138 QNSLAIISQ
+138 PNSLAIISQ

-360 QEKRDKLTSELSEN
+360 QEKRDKLTGELSEN

-577 LDGLR
+577 LDGVR

-871 DLKKQKEKIK
+871 DLKKQKEEIK

>member
-1 MKKVPLTEL
+1 MPLTEL

-320 TKIEYQNQV
+320 TKIEYKNQV

-360 QEKRDKLTSELSEN
+360 QEKRDKLTGELSEN

-689 SLTRSFKEDQAQL
+689 NLTRSFKEDQAQL
-702 KDLVDQSVK
+702 KDLVAQSVK

-796 QSRIKNFNNLSQRV
+796 QLRIKNFNNLSQRV

-843 NNEKQAADLKE
+843 NNKKQAADLKE

>member
-1 MKKVPLTEL
+1 MPLTEL

-320 TKIEYQNQV
+320 TKIEYKNQV

-360 QEKRDKLTSELSEN
+360 QEKRDKLTGELSEN

-615 ITAAINYLLGSVL
+615 ITAAINYLLGSVV

-843 NNEKQAADLKE
+843 NNKKQAADLKE

-1044 VAESFKRIFPLV
+1044 VAESFRRILPLV

>member
-1 MKKVPLTEL
+1 MPLTEL

-17 FADRTTIHFNDGIT
+17 FADKTTIHFNDGIT

-360 QEKRDKLTSELSEN
+360 QEKRDKLTGELSEN

-563 QLKRSRAGRATFLP
+563 QLKRRRAGRATFLP

-689 SLTRSFKEDQAQL
+689 SLTRSFKKDQAQL

-711 VENKLQKLHDSLQ
+711 AENKLQKLHDSLQ

-768 QKQIAEANDKQALL
+768 QKQIAEANEKQALL
-782 SKQGEEKKSQMNEL
+782 SEQGEEKKSQMNEL
-796 QSRIKNFNNLSQRV
+796 QLRIRNFNNLSQRV

-837 KRNQID
+837 KHNQID

-871 DLKKQKEKIK
+871 DLKKQKEEIK

>member
-1 MKKVPLTEL
+1 MPLTEL

-360 QEKRDKLTSELSEN
+360 QEKRDKLTGELSEN

-446 AKRKDKNAAFAEASD
+446 AKRKDKNVAFAEASD

-615 ITAAINYLLGSVL
+615 ITAAINYLLGSVV

-796 QSRIKNFNNLSQRV
+796 QLRIKNFNNLSQRV

-871 DLKKQKEKIK
+871 DLKKQKEEIK

>member
-1 MKKVPLTEL
+1 MPLTEL

-360 QEKRDKLTSELSEN
+360 QEKRDKLTGELSEN

-446 AKRKDKNAAFAEASD
+446 AKRKDKNVAFAEASD

-615 ITAAINYLLGSVL
+615 ITAAINYLLGSVV

-758 KQRNDHIVEL
+758 KQRTDHIVEL

-843 NNEKQAADLKE
+843 NNKKQAADLKE

-871 DLKKQKEKIK
+871 DLKKQKEEIK
-881 QKNEQLQNK
+881 QKNEKLQNK

>member
-1 MKKVPLTEL
+1 MPLTEL

-46 AIRWVMGESSAKSLR
+46 AIRWVMGEASAKSLR
-61 GTNMKDVI
+61 GMNMKDVI

-80 KAEVTLIFDNRK
+80 KAEVTLIFDNQK
-92 RELAFDTDEVS
+92 RELAFDADEVS
-103 ITRNILRSGDS
+103 ITRKILRSGDS

-243 QKETIQKSADKNKI
+243 QKEDVQKSADKNKI
-257 LLSKLDAEVKESQNA
+257 LLSKLDAEVKESQDA
-272 VSEKRAEYQK
+272 VSKKRAEYQE

-295 KLSQQL
+295 KLGQQL
-301 SDLNA
+301 SELNA

-329 ETLKKSLVQL
+329 ETLKKSLVEL
-339 NAHLESLQKDQ
+339 NAHLDNLQKDQ

-360 QEKRDKLTSELSEN
+360 QKKRDKLIGELSEN

-421 NDVGKQLSEAK
+421 NDVAKQLTEAK
-432 AELEKLRAEGKDLT
+432 AELEKLRTEGKNLT
-446 AKRKDKNAAFAEASD
+446 AKRKDKNTAFAEIND
-461 QSNDLNDQI
+461 QSKELNEQI
-470 RRLQQTVNDERN
+470 RRLQETVNDERN

-509 NVLNHLN
+509 NVLNHLS
-516 DFPGVIGAVGELL
+516 DFPGVIGVVGELL

-601 GIASELVESKTDHN
+601 GIASDLVESKTDHN
-615 ITAAINYLLGSVL
+615 ITAAINYLLGSVV
-628 IVDTIENAM
+628 IVDSIENAM

-683 LEKQIS
+683 LEQQIK
-689 SLTRSFKEDQAQL
+689 SLTSSFKEDQAQL
-702 KDLVDQSVK
+702 KALVDQSVEVDK
-711 VENKLQKLHDSLQ
+711 KLQELHDSLQ

-731 EAAISFQNQEKEV
+731 ETAISFQNQEKEV

-758 KQRNDHIVEL
+758 KERNDHIVEL
-768 QKQIAEANDKQALL
+768 QKQIADANDKQTFL
-782 SKQGEEKKSQMNEL
+782 SKQGEEKKSRMNEL

-837 KRNQID
+837 MRNQID
-843 NNEKQAADLKE
+843 NNQKQAADLKE
-854 KLTDLN
+854 KLASLN
-860 QNGELSVKKNT
+860 QNGELSAKKNA
-871 DLKKQKEKIK
+871 DLKNQKTEIK
-881 QKNEQLQNK
+881 QKHEELQNR
-890 LNELSSQLGQF
+890 LNELSSQLGQL

-960 QAEGQNDQETREKLA
+960 QAEGKNDQETRDKLA
-975 KSVKLHRMSLED
+975 KSVKLHRMSIED

-1025 SMNELDEEVKSRFK
+1025 SMNELDEEVNSRFK

-1044 VAESFKRIFPLV
+1044 VAESFKKIFPLV

-1131 NVTRFAQFLLKYNL
+1131 NVTRFAQFLLKYDL

-1171 ESGISQVLS
+1171 ESGVSQVLS
-1180 VSLKEMKKKNGVK
+1180 VSLKEMKNKNGVK

>member
-1 MKKVPLTEL
+1 MPLTEL

-46 AIRWVMGESSAKSLR
+46 AIRWVMGEASAKSLR

-80 KAEVTLIFDNRK
+80 KAEVTLIFDNQK
-92 RELAFDTDEVS
+92 RELAFDADEVS
-103 ITRNILRSGDS
+103 ITRKILRSGDS
-114 EFLIN
+114 EFWIN

-243 QKETIQKSADKNKI
+243 QKEDVQKSADKNKI
-257 LLSKLDAEVKESQNA
+257 LLSKLDAEVKESQDA
-272 VSEKRAEYQK
+272 ASKKRAEYQE

-295 KLSQQL
+295 KLGQQL

-329 ETLKKSLVQL
+329 ETLKKSLVEL
-339 NAHLESLQKDQ
+339 NAHLDNLQKDQ

-360 QEKRDKLTSELSEN
+360 QKKRDKLTGELSEN

-421 NDVGKQLSEAK
+421 NDVAKQLTEAK
-432 AELEKLRAEGKDLT
+432 AELEKLRTEGKNLT
-446 AKRKDKNAAFAEASD
+446 AKRKDKNTAFAETND
-461 QSNDLNDQI
+461 QSKELNEQI
-470 RRLQQTVNDERN
+470 RRLQETVNDERN

-509 NVLNHLN
+509 NVLNHLS

-601 GIASELVESKTDHN
+601 GIASDLVESKTDHN
-615 ITAAINYLLGSVL
+615 ITAAINYLLGSVV
-628 IVDTIENAM
+628 IVDSIENAM

-671 NSPLQTATEINQ
+671 NSPLQMATEINQ
-683 LEKQIS
+683 LEQQIK
-689 SLTRSFKEDQAQL
+689 SLTSSFKEDQAQL
-702 KDLVDQSVK
+702 KALVDQSVEVDK
-711 VENKLQKLHDSLQ
+711 KLQELHDSLQ

-731 EAAISFQNQEKEV
+731 ETAISFQNQEKEV

-758 KQRNDHIVEL
+758 KERNDHIVEL
-768 QKQIAEANDKQALL
+768 QKQIADANDKQTLL
-782 SKQGEEKKSQMNEL
+782 SKQGEEKKSRMNEL
-796 QSRIKNFNNLSQRV
+796 QSRIKNFNNLSKRV

-822 VFANKLENLAVQEKD
+822 VFANKLENLTVQEKD

-843 NNEKQAADLKE
+843 NNQKQAADLKE
-854 KLTDLN
+854 KLASLN
-860 QNGELSVKKNT
+860 QNGELSVKKNA
-871 DLKKQKEKIK
+871 DLKNQKTEIK
-881 QKNEQLQNK
+881 QKHEELQNR

-960 QAEGQNDQETREKLA
+960 QAEGKNDQETRDKLA
-975 KSVKLHRMSLED
+975 KSVKLHRMSIED
-987 IGPVNLDSIQEY
+987 IGPINLDSIQEY

-1044 VAESFKRIFPLV
+1044 VAESFKKIFPLV

-1131 NVTRFAQFLLKYNL
+1131 NVTRFAQFLLKYDL

-1171 ESGISQVLS
+1171 ESGVSQVLS
-1180 VSLKEMKKKNGVK
+1180 VSLKEMKIKMG

>member
-1 MKKVPLTEL
+1 MPLTEL

-103 ITRNILRSGDS
+103 ITRKILRSGDS

-127 VRTLFLDSGIS
+127 VRTLFLDSCIS

-320 TKIEYQNQV
+320 TKIEYKNQV

-360 QEKRDKLTSELSEN
+360 QEKRDKLTGELSEN

>member
-1 MKKVPLTEL
+1 MYLKR
-10 VLDGFKS
+10 LDLQGFKS
-17 FADRTTIHFNDGIT
+17 FPEKVKLDFNKGIT
-31 GIVGPNGSGKSNITE
+31 AVVGPNGSGKSNITE

-350 ASLKKQQAVL
+350 ASLKKQQSVL
-360 QEKRDKLTSELSEN
+360 QEKRDKLTGELSEN

-615 ITAAINYLLGSVL
+615 ITAAINYLLGSVV

-796 QSRIKNFNNLSQRV
+796 QLRIKNFNNLSQRV
-810 QSELSKLDPQIA
+810 QNELSKLDPQIA

-843 NNEKQAADLKE
+843 NNKKQAADLKE

-860 QNGELSVKKNT
+860 QNGELFVKKNT
-871 DLKKQKEKIK
+871 DLKKQKEEIK

>member
-1 MKKVPLTEL
+1 MPLTEL

-103 ITRNILRSGDS
+103 ITRKILRSGDS

-360 QEKRDKLTSELSEN
+360 QEKRDKLTGELSEN

-906 QLDQVASRNYDLRK
+906 QLDQVASQNYDLRK

-931 KIAKF
+931 KIVKF

-1118 CLLDEVEAALDDA
+1118 CLLDEVESALDDA
-1131 NVTRFAQFLLKYNL
+1131 NVTRFAQFLLKYDL